1 MYCVRSHEIRAIT
14 EEIHHDL
21 TFHHISLVVTVIVTV
36 CWPIVDVEP
45 LDGCVV
51 ITGGSVL

>member
-1 MYCVRSHEIRAIT
+1 MYSVRSREIRAMT
-14 EEIHHDL
+14 EERHHDL
-21 TFHHISLVVTVIVTV
+21 TFHHISLVVTVIVAV
-36 CWPIVDVEP
+36 CWPIVDVES